1 MPDRYRNHDEVLA
14 MLGHELRNPLA
25 AIATAVDLIELTA
38 EPEGAHREAIQTLR
52 KQVPELVRLVDGL
65 IDVSRLLMGQLRL
78 ARESTDLRELAR
90 QAGVVVEP
98 MLAARQQRLVLTTP
112 AEAATAFVDRQ
123 RLQQA
128 VVQLLENASKFSPEG
143 GLVRLDL
150 ASDLESAT
158 LCVRDE
164 GIGIGPGL
172 LPHVFE
178 PFVQGSQTLDRA
190 KGGVG
195 IGLTLA
201 RELARL
207 HGGELSVASKG
218 ERRGSEFTL
227 KIPRGEPQG

>member
-1 MPDRYRNHDEVLA
+1 MPERYRNHDEVLA

-38 EPEGAHREAIQTLR
+38 EPEGVHREAIQTLR

-65 IDVSRLLMGQLRL
+65 IDVSRVLMGQLRL
-78 ARESTDLRELAR
+78 AQEWTDLRELAR
-90 QAGVVVEP
+90 QAGAAVEP
-98 MLAARQQRLVLTTP
+98 LLAARMQRLVLTAP
-112 AEAATAFVDRQ
+112 AEASTAFVDRQ

-143 GLVRLDL
+143 GLVRLDV
-150 ASDLESAT
+150 AGDVESAT
-158 LCVRDE
+158 ICVRDD

-178 PFVQGSQTLDRA
+178 PFVQGSQALDRA

-207 HGGELSVASKG
+207 HGGELSVISEG
-218 ERRGSEFTL
+218 ERQGSEFTL

>member
-1 MPDRYRNHDEVLA
+1 MPERYRNHDEVLA

-25 AIATAVDLIELTA
+25 AIATAVDLIELTT
-38 EPEGAHREAIQTLR
+38 EPEGVHREAIQTLR

-65 IDVSRLLMGQLRL
+65 IDVSRVLMGQLRL
-78 ARESTDLRELAR
+78 AQEWTDLRELAR
-90 QAGVVVEP
+90 QAGAAVEP
-98 MLAARQQRLVLTTP
+98 LLNARMQRLVLTAP

-143 GLVRLDL
+143 GLMRLDL
-150 ASDLESAT
+150 ASDVESAT
-158 LCVRDE
+158 LRVRDE
-164 GIGIGPGL
+164 GIGIGPDL

-178 PFVQGSQTLDRA
+178 PFVQGSQALDRA

-207 HGGELSVASKG
+207 HGGELSVVSEG

-227 KIPRGEPQG
+227 RIPRGEPQG

>member
-1 MPDRYRNHDEVLA
+1 MPETYRNHDEVLA

-25 AIATAVDLIELTA
+25 AIATAVDLIELTS
-38 EPEGAHREAIQTLR
+38 EPEGVHREAIQTLR

-65 IDVSRLLMGQLRL
+65 IDVSRVLMGQLRL
-78 ARESTDLRELAR
+78 ALEWVDLREVTQ
-90 QAGVVVEP
+90 QAAAAIERV
-98 MLAARQQRLVLTTP
+98 LAARGQRLILTAP
-112 AEAATAFVDRQ
+112 GEATMAFVDRR

-128 VVQLLENASKFSPEG
+128 VVHLLENASKFSAEG
-143 GLVRLDL
+143 GLVRLEL
-150 ASDLESAT
+150 ASDVQSAT

-190 KGGVG
+190 QGGVG

-207 HGGELSVASKG
+207 HGGELSVASEG